1 MNNRSNQMNPNNDS
15 YWSSRDT
22 GKSDKTESHDCGDWD
37 YDDEVETQPKD
48 DSDKQKRQKKK

>member
-15 YWSSRDT
+15 YWSSRDIA
-22 GKSDKTESHDCGDWD
+22 KSDKTDRHDNDDWD